1 MVVDGR
7 FSILTGSHSLKQVFY
22 VSFVSKRVREEGG
35 DACLTLW
42 SWGGAFIRGE
52 GAYCS
57 VGAYSRK
64 CGVQNMT
71 KRSRYI
77 STTFIP
83 NFNTRCK

>member
-35 DACLTLW
+35 GRLFDIMVLGRGVY
-42 SWGGAFIRGE
+42 SGE

-64 CGVQNMT
+64 CGLQNMT

>member
-1 MVVDGR
+1 MESEAEIETG
-7 FSILTGSHSLKQVFY
+7 FLCILCIQES
-22 VSFVSKRVREEGG
+22 EGG
-35 DACLTLW
+35 
-42 SWGGAFIRGE
+42 GGEKRLFDSMALGTGVYSGE
-52 GAYCS
+52 GAYYS

-71 KRSRYI
+71 KKSRYI